1 MVEPQ
6 YSQTAWQCHFLNVA
20 TEHMTKS
27 YISFV
32 DCLGQPLWA
41 FFLQEPSCANCSARS
56 HVQGSDWKH
65 CKLSSFGKFSGLE
78 QVTLPSNLQNLVF
91 GFWFDQS
98 LAGLLC
104 QSFCKAL
111 NSVTCSIRALVGWRC
126 EVVCRLWFLA
136 IALTKASMKHDEN
149 TKQRKKWL
157 TIYVTSIHCQYTNWW
172 NFHVNGSEFS
182 PINKIEQ
189 RSLATTS
196 MITTATKLMAH
207 FMLDCSSKEVSP
219 SHSKSSAPANASIN
233 ASVTTKNSLRSACM
247 ARLLKSTTNVWIY
260 SSKTNKVNS

>member
-1 MVEPQ
+1 MPLPQ
-6 YSQTAWQCHFLNVA
+6 CCYRTYDQKLYKLCRLLGTATLGILPSRAKLCKL
-20 TEHMTKS
+20 
-27 YISFV
+27 
-32 DCLGQPLWA
+32 LGQVTCSRLWLKT
-41 FFLQEPSCANCSARS
+41 LQI
-56 HVQGSDWKH
+56 V
-65 CKLSSFGKFSGLE
+65 KLCKFSGLE

-157 TIYVTSIHCQYTNWW
+157 TIYVTSIHCQYTSWW

-189 RSLATTS
+189 GSLATTS

>member
-1 MVEPQ
+1 MSRLV
-6 YSQTAWQCHFLNVA
+6 SWLKH
-20 TEHMTKS
+20 
-27 YISFV
+27 V
-32 DCLGQPLWA
+32 DQP
-41 FFLQEPSCANCSARS
+41 RGT
-56 HVQGSDWKH
+56 VQ
-65 CKLSSFGKFSGLE
+65 KLSGQSG
-78 QVTLPSNLQNLVF
+78 PS
-91 GFWFDQS
+91 
-98 LAGLLC
+98 
-104 QSFCKAL
+104 
-111 NSVTCSIRALVGWRC
+111 SVTEKLFRRNGWNM
-126 EVVCRLWFLA
+126 
-136 IALTKASMKHDEN
+136 MKHDEN

-189 RSLATTS
+189 GSLATTS
-196 MITTATKLMAH
+196 MITTATKLMDH

-260 SSKTNKVNS
+260 SSKTNKVNSF